1 MAKFKIVHSFPAFD
15 AFRAVVDPAL
25 ATLVARPVPAEI
37 LRYPTAYETLRAALD
52 QTPIDA
58 NDAEIAVTDIA
69 EKLGEMASE
78 AIFASILLSFE
89 LEPYFSI
96 AHTLRD
102 ALLRV
107 ERVPALQPGDP
118 RWIEA
123 IRIAFAY
130 RLSTQDGRLSK
141 TIEARESTYAM
152 AVRYFNA
159 RQIAL
164 CMRGRHVNIPSNGA
178 KLAVAET
185 VLAPLRTLG
194 DTRAMRYL
202 DDLLD
207 VRYDH
212 TVSRLHFHARPD
224 GMGFK
229 LERQLPCGLLYRYAL
244 KTLGRKPSI
253 ASRRP
258 GVGDIERAGT
268 HLAAL
273 HDVEPFS
280 IYETMLPPRPG
291 KLMDVL
297 TGVALFD
304 ELFSVPQCTPV
315 VISNLLTTLQ
325 QSVPSPLATKVL
337 HWSVADAYK
346 FWLLLLEY
354 SGHMARSTFV
364 SQDDLRSQLVGRV
377 GLRTADALL
386 CSFVIKNPNAN
397 YYFPVDA
404 SQADTRECAIA
415 EASGG
420 RFWIPG
426 QLMLGPALF
435 ARLVGARAAVDCQFS
450 DAVGPAFEEYLI
462 KRLTD
467 LGVTCRRGNVRG
479 ETKGKRAGDVDLVL
493 ETPTTIALFELKKK
507 GLTRVSNTGD
517 GLGLI
522 SDLAQ
527 GLVRGLNQVSQ
538 HEIALLREG
547 QLYFEDGTT
556 LLLGERRVI
565 KGVISLADFGGL
577 HDASTVRNLLEGS
590 AGATVA
596 ASRALTQAQS
606 ELLAKTNHELE
617 TLGKRYMQFR
627 EAIRI
632 TRPKLMLQPS
642 TDREV
647 SLADN
652 VVFCNVFLIEYLL
665 TRAKTAEELIKALST
680 GTRISTGTRDQFF
693 EHAQMNPLNFN
704 Q

>member
-15 AFRAVVDPAL
+15 AFRSVVDPAL
-25 ATLVARPVPAEI
+25 ATLSARPVPAEI
-37 LRYPTAYETLRAALD
+37 LRYPTAYETLRAALN
-52 QTPIDA
+52 QTSIDA
-58 NDAEIAVTDIA
+58 NDAEIVVTDIA

-78 AIFASILLSFE
+78 AVFASVLLCLE

-102 ALLRV
+102 ALLRE
-107 ERVPALQPGDP
+107 ERVPALQPNDP

-130 RLSTQDGRLSK
+130 RMSIQEGRLSEA
-141 TIEARESTYAM
+141 IQARECTHAM
-152 AVRYFNA
+152 AVWYFNA

-164 CMRGRHVNIPSNGA
+164 SMRGRHVNIPSNGT

-185 VLAPLRTLG
+185 VLAPLRALG
-194 DTRAMRYL
+194 DTRAMKYL

-212 TVSRLHFHARPD
+212 RVSRLHFHARPD
-224 GMGFK
+224 SMGLK

-244 KTLGRKPSI
+244 KTLGQKPSI
-253 ASRRP
+253 GFRRS

-273 HDVEPFS
+273 YDVEPFS

-297 TGVALFD
+297 TGIALFD
-304 ELFSVPQCTPV
+304 ELFAVPQCAPV

-325 QSVPSPLATKVL
+325 QSVPSPLATEAL
-337 HWSVADAYK
+337 HWSMAGAYE
-346 FWLLLLEY
+346 FWLLLLEC
-354 SGHMARSTFV
+354 SGHMARSSFV
-364 SQDDLRSQLVGRV
+364 GQDDLRSRLVGRV
-377 GLRTADALL
+377 GPRTADALL
-386 CSFVIKNPNAN
+386 RSFVIKNPNAS

-404 SQADTRECAIA
+404 FQADTRECAIA

-420 RFWIPG
+420 RFWVPG
-426 QLMLGPALF
+426 QLMLGPAFF
-435 ARLVGARAAVDCQFS
+435 ARVVGARAAVDRQFS
-450 DAVGPAFEEYLI
+450 DAVGPAFEAYLV

-467 LGVTCRRGNVRG
+467 LGFTCRRGNVRG
-479 ETKGKRAGDVDLVL
+479 ETKSKRAGDVDLVL

-527 GLVRGLNQVSQ
+527 GLVRGLNQISQ
-538 HEIALLREG
+538 HEITLLREG
-547 QLYFEDGTT
+547 LLSFEDGTT

-590 AGATVA
+590 AGAAVA
-596 ASRALTQAQS
+596 ASRARTLAQS
-606 ELLAKTNHELE
+606 ELLANTNRELE
-617 TLGKRYMQFR
+617 TLGKRYMEFR
-627 EAIRI
+627 EAIWI
-632 TRPKLMLQPS
+632 ARPDLMPRS
-642 TDREV
+642 PNDREV
-647 SLADN
+647 RLADN

-693 EHAQMNPLNFN
+693 EHAQMHP
-704 Q
+704 